1 MAVCEKCNPAYSRL
15 DSNIHRRENNIP
27 EKEKLI
33 DGFISVALAQTKQI
47 LYVPASLA
55 LSPSTRLARAVVS
68 DCPATLPWLTSTSS
82 RAGAEPCCPCG
93 EPCSCG
99 KWTIQFERSWC
110 DGIEHHVTA
119 LVRLIIH
126 KFTYSR
132 FYKLILMVVS
142 AEQWKQ
148 KYRRVVI
155 LRPTPYLQLQG
166 QHPMLQNI
174 WSFSY

>member
-55 LSPSTRLARAVVS
+55 LSPSTRLAQAVVS

-82 RAGAEPCCPCG
+82 RAGAEPAAPVESPVAVENG
-93 EPCSCG
+93 LSNLKEA
-99 KWTIQFERSWC
+99 
-110 DGIEHHVTA
+110 DV
-119 LVRLIIH
+119 
-126 KFTYSR
+126 
-132 FYKLILMVVS
+132 MVS
-142 AEQWKQ
+142 STM
-148 KYRRVVI
+148 
-155 LRPTPYLQLQG
+155 LRPL
-166 QHPMLQNI
+166 
-174 WSFSY
+174 